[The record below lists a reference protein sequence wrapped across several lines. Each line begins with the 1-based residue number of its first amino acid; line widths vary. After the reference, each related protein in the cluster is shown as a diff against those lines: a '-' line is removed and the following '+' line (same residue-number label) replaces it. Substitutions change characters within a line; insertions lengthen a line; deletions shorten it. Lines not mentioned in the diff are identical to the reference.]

1 MKYCFVFVCQQGE
14 LEIKSLLLAASLQ
27 RFVRCDHELR
37 AAIPQ
42 PESIWGKPSFATLE
56 LFERLG
62 AGTCGIENPIGPE
75 YPIGNKL
82 ACLGIESDADKIIFL
97 DSDMLCMREFHGDRR
112 FEEFHVNAKP
122 ADMATW
128 AADPQQWQRAYA
140 SCGTGFPQHRVSSTV
155 SGESMPPYFN
165 AGFIAAHRSSDL
177 AKAWAECA
185 RSIDADASIPDKRP
199 WLDQI
204 ALPVALSKLALKVDC
219 LDERF
224 NYPAHIKPIVSDNPP
239 YFCHYHTPE
248 VLCREPLAKS
258 LAQSLMNEHKSLQDI
273 VEANPAWNGLLRQ
286 PVRKPPILSRVGNR
300 LKDSIFRPMRPP
312 QTFMPELIIT
322 GMPRS
327 GTSYLCKLAHS
338 AENCVVINE
347 PGEIFAPLSQQAA
360 PWGVATFYRELRR
373 DILVGK
379 PVSNKLDRGEF
390 IEDTALVDVLESY
403 TPPVSRDDFLL
414 GTKNTLAYLARLPQL
429 RRVMPQASIVACV
442 RHPLDTIA
450 SWKTSFPHLAGANLE
465 IQQVGH
471 SRDELLT
478 GSQRRRLEEIAA
490 TPHLALRRA
499 LMWRHLAELILEN
512 RHHLLVLRYESLVTQ
527 PLASLRQVFDS
538 LPLSQ
543 KLKLPLNISPS
554 APRHK
559 LDVLDEDDLACIRG
573 ICGQTAAELGYERI

>member
-1 MKYCFVFVCQQGE
+1 MKFCFVFVCQQGE

-27 RFVRCDHELR
+27 RFARCDHELR

-42 PESIWGKPSFATLE
+42 PESIWGKPSSATLE

-62 AGTCGIENPIGPE
+62 VGTCGIENPIGPE

-82 ACLGIESDADKIIFL
+82 ACLGIETDADKIIFL
-97 DSDMLCMREFHGDRR
+97 DSDMLCMREFHSDRR

-122 ADMATW
+122 ADLSTW
-128 AADPQQWQRAYA
+128 AADLQQWQRAYA
-140 SCGTGFPQHRVSSTV
+140 TCGSEFPSYRVSSTV
-155 SGESMPPYFN
+155 AGESMPPYFN

-177 AKAWAECA
+177 AKVWAECA

-204 ALPVALSKLALKVDC
+204 ALPVALNKLALKVDC

-224 NYPAHIKPIVSDNPP
+224 NYPAHIKPIASDNPP

-248 VLCREPLAKS
+248 VLCREPMANV
-258 LAQSLMNEHKSLQDI
+258 LAQSLVNQHKSLQDI
-273 VEANPAWNGLLRQ
+273 IEANPAWNGLLRR
-286 PVRKPPILSRVGNR
+286 PAPKPPILSRVGNW
-300 LKDSIFRPMRPP
+300 LKDPTLRQMRTPR
-312 QTFMPELIIT
+312 TLLPELIIT
-322 GMPRS
+322 GIPRS

-338 AENCVVINE
+338 AKNCVVINE

-360 PWGVATFYRELRR
+360 PWGVAIFYEELRR
-373 DILVGK
+373 DILIGK
-379 PVSNKLDRGEF
+379 PVSNKLVRGEF
-390 IEDTALVDVLESY
+390 IEDTALVDALESY
-403 TPPVSRDDFLL
+403 TPQVSRADFLL

-429 RRVMPQASIVACV
+429 RRVMPQVSIVACV

-450 SWKTSFPHLAGANLE
+450 SWKTSFAHLAGANLE
-465 IQQVGH
+465 IQLVGH
-471 SRDELLT
+471 SRDELMT
-478 GSQRRRLEEIAA
+478 GAQRRRLREIAA
-490 TPHLALRRA
+490 TPHPALRRA

-527 PLASLRQVFDS
+527 PMESLRRVFDS
-538 LPLSQ
+538 MPLMP
-543 KLKLPLNISPS
+543 KLKLPDHISPS

-559 LDVLDEDDLACIRG
+559 LEALDEDDLACIRG
-573 ICGQTAAELGYERI
+573 ICAQTAAELGYERI